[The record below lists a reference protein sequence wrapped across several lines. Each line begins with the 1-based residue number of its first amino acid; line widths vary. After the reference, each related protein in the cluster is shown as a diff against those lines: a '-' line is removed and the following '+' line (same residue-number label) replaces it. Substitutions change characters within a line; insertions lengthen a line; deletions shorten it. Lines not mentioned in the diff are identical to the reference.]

1 MQHLGANKTERSIQR
16 IGKCIGQIDEIL
28 TCYDQQNEVPIP
40 SVHHSIP
47 SSNSDRDLM
56 IRELPETDVFSVKPG
71 RQHRNFAN
79 FTCNTMK
86 KVNKK
91 KMREWMNKQLKI
103 LVEVLAMQT

>member
-1 MQHLGANKTERSIQR
+1 
-16 IGKCIGQIDEIL
+16 
-28 TCYDQQNEVPIP
+28 
-40 SVHHSIP
+40 
-47 SSNSDRDLM
+47 M